1 MNPVQGLELKRMIS
15 LNQNGAAEPYIDLNS
30 NIVHGY
36 NNNNTYPPALVL

>member
-36 NNNNTYPPALVL
+36 NNNSYQPALVL